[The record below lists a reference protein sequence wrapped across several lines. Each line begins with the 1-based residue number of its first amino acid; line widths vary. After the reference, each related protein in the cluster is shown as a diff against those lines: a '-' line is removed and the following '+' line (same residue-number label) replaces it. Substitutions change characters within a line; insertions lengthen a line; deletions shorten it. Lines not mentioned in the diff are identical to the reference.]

1 MIFFSAA
8 LAHLLAVMSPG
19 PDTAIIFHQS
29 FAKGRAQGILTALGI
44 GFGIFIHCFF
54 AISGITLLIYSSE
67 EAKFLVKCLGALYLL
82 YLGISFLISKKSSKS
97 DEDES
102 KVFFK
107 NPFIIGLV
115 TNLLNIKAFLFTVSL
130 FSFINL
136 DPSSLMSII
145 YLLYFPLIT
154 AAWFSFVTYA
164 LTHDSL
170 GDIFNKHSDN
180 IQLTSSV
187 FIAGLGLLI
196 LLQTLYGLLCSPA
209 ICKLN

>member
-29 FAKGRAQGILTALGI
+29 FAKGRSQGILTAVGI
-44 GFGIFIHCFF
+44 GFGIFIHCLF

-67 EAKFLVKCLGALYLL
+67 EAKFFIKCLGALYLL
-82 YLGISFLISKKSSKS
+82 YLGISFFISKKSSKS
-97 DEDES
+97 DET
-102 KVFFK
+102 KVIFN
-107 NPFIIGLV
+107 NPFVIGLV

-136 DPSSLMSII
+136 DPSSLMSLI
-145 YLLYFPLIT
+145 YLFYFPLIT

-164 LTHDSL
+164 LTHNSM
-170 GDIFNKHSDN
+170 GDIYNKHSDN
-180 IQLTSSV
+180 IQLASSA

-196 LLQTLYGLLCSPA
+196 LLQTLYGLL
-209 ICKLN
+209 

>member
-29 FAKGRAQGILTALGI
+29 FVKGRAQGILTALGI

-54 AISGITLLIYSSE
+54 AISGISLLIYSSA
-67 EAKFLVKCLGALYLL
+67 EAKFFIKCLGALYLL
-82 YLGISFLISKKSSKS
+82 YLGISFFISKKSSKS
-97 DEDES
+97 EDT
-102 KVFFK
+102 KVLFK
-107 NPFIIGLV
+107 NPFVIGLV

-145 YLLYFPLIT
+145 YLLYFPIIT
-154 AAWFSFVTYA
+154 AAWFCFVTYA
-164 LTHDSL
+164 LTHNSM
-170 GDIFNKHSDN
+170 GDIFNKHSNN
-180 IQLTSSV
+180 IQFASSV

-196 LLQTLYGLLCSPA
+196 LLQTLYGLL
-209 ICKLN
+209 

>member
-29 FAKGRAQGILTALGI
+29 FAKGRAQGILTAVGI

-67 EAKFLVKCLGALYLL
+67 EAKFIVKCLGALYLL
-82 YLGISFLISKKSSKS
+82 YLGISFFISNKSSQS
-97 DEDES
+97 GET
-102 KVFFK
+102 KVLFK
-107 NPFIIGLV
+107 NPFVIGLV

-136 DPSSLMSII
+136 DPNSLMSVI

-154 AAWFSFVTYA
+154 AAWFSFLTYA
-164 LTHDSL
+164 LTHHSM
-170 GDIFNKHSDN
+170 GDIFDKHSDN
-180 IQLTSSV
+180 IHLTSSA

-196 LLQTLYGLLCSPA
+196 LLQTLYGLF
-209 ICKLN
+209 

>member
-29 FAKGRAQGILTALGI
+29 FTKGRAQGILTALGI
-44 GFGIFIHCFF
+44 GSGIFIHCFF

-107 NPFIIGLV
+107 NPFVIGLV

-180 IQLTSSV
+180 IQLTSSG

-196 LLQTLYGLLCSPA
+196 LLQTLYELL
-209 ICKLN
+209 

>member
-29 FAKGRAQGILTALGI
+29 FAKGRAQGILTAVGI
-44 GFGIFIHCFF
+44 GFGIFIHCLF

-67 EAKFLVKCLGALYLL
+67 EAKFFIKCLGALYLL
-82 YLGISFLISKKSSKS
+82 YLGISFFISKKSSKS
-97 DEDES
+97 NET
-102 KVFFK
+102 KVIFK
-107 NPFIIGLV
+107 NPFVIGLV

-164 LTHDSL
+164 LTHQSM

-180 IQLTSSV
+180 IQFASSA

-196 LLQTLYGLLCSPA
+196 LLQTLYELL
-209 ICKLN
+209 

>member
-8 LAHLLAVMSPG
+8 FAHLLAVMSPG

-67 EAKFLVKCLGALYLL
+67 EAKFFVKCLGALYLL
-82 YLGISFLISKKSSKS
+82 YLGISFFISKKSSKS
-97 DEDES
+97 DET
-102 KVFFK
+102 KVLFK
-107 NPFIIGLV
+107 NPFVIGLV
-115 TNLLNIKAFLFTVSL
+115 TNLLNVKAFLFTVSL

-145 YLLYFPLIT
+145 YLLYFPIIT

-164 LTHDSL
+164 LTHNSM
-170 GDIFNKHSDN
+170 GDIFNKHSNN
-180 IQLTSSV
+180 IQFASSV

-196 LLQTLYGLLCSPA
+196 LLQTLYGLL
-209 ICKLN
+209 

>member
-29 FAKGRAQGILTALGI
+29 FAKGRAQGFLTALGI

-54 AISGITLLIYSSE
+54 AISGISLLIYSST
-67 EAKFLVKCLGALYLL
+67 EAKFFIKCLGALYLL
-82 YLGISFLISKKSSKS
+82 YLGISFFISKKSSKS
-97 DEDES
+97 EDT
-102 KVFFK
+102 KVLFK
-107 NPFIIGLV
+107 NPFVIGLV

-136 DPSSLMSII
+136 DPNSLMSII

-164 LTHDSL
+164 LTHRSM

-180 IQLTSSV
+180 IQFASSA
-187 FIAGLGLLI
+187 FITGLGLLI
-196 LLQTLYGLLCSPA
+196 LLQTLYGLL
-209 ICKLN
+209 